1 MVFREKGNK
10 HRAKGTLFYVTTRL
24 VMVTILTLVL
34 FSRMTIAHSSEV
46 ERSSPCI
53 YVLRVEGPIVPVTAD
68 YIQKGIREAYEDGA
82 CLLILELSTP
92 GGLYSSTQKI
102 VESILNAPLPVVV
115 HVCPAGA
122 WAGSAGTFI
131 TIAAHVAAMAPGSR
145 IGAAHPVAVGSEG
158 ELPETHKQKIAQ
170 DAAAWVRSI
179 AECRGRDPREAELA
193 VLESKSFSDSE
204 ALKAGLIDLRATTRE
219 ELLQQLEGKK
229 VKLINGEEVTLQVID
244 KPIHLLAMTSAQ
256 RLLLAV
262 SDPNIAYLFMTLGT
276 LGLLVELYHP
286 GAIFP
291 GVVGGISLLLGLYAL
306 GSLEARFSGLL
317 LLLLGLILM
326 AAEVFVVSHGLLLG
340 GGLISFILG
349 SILLF
354 NENPFYWRLNLVLV
368 TVTSLILASFLT
380 FLLGAAI
387 KAQRRK
393 VTTGRESLIGTQ
405 GVALTE
411 LKPEGTILVEGERWK
426 AESTEPVSPGER
438 VVVTGIEGLKLKVK
452 RQSKTDGETY

>member
-1 MVFREKGNK
+1 MVFRS
-10 HRAKGTLFYVTTRL
+10 LFYATTRL
-24 VMVTILTLVL
+24 VMVTILILAL
-34 FSRMTIAHSSEV
+34 FSRMSIAHPSEILPL
-46 ERSSPCI
+46 SPCI

-68 YIQKGIREAYEDGA
+68 YIQKGLREAYKDGA

-102 VESILNAPLPVVV
+102 VETILNAPLPVVV

-145 IGAAHPVAVGSEG
+145 IGAAHPVGVGSEG
-158 ELPETHKQKIAQ
+158 ELPETHKQKITQ

-179 AECRGRDPREAELA
+179 AECRGRDPKEAELA

-204 ALKAGLIDLRATTRE
+204 ALKAGLIDLRAATRE

-229 VKLINGEEVTLQVID
+229 VKLINGEEVTLQLKD
-244 KPIHLLAMTSAQ
+244 KPIHFLAMTSTQ

-262 SDPNIAYLFMTLGT
+262 SDPNVAYLFTTLGT

-317 LLLLGLILM
+317 LLLLGLALM
-326 AAEVFVVSHGLLLG
+326 AAEVFVISHGLLLG

-354 NENPFYWRLNLVLV
+354 SGDAFYWRLNLVLV
-368 TVTSLILASFLT
+368 TLTSLILASFLT

-405 GVALTE
+405 GVAITE
-411 LKPEGTILVEGERWK
+411 LKPKGTILVEGERWK

-438 VVVTGIEGLKLKVK
+438 VVVTGIEGLTLRVK
-452 RQSKTDGETY
+452 RQNRIDGKTY